1 MKQIEDEYRE
11 CEALQ
16 ISLKDLTRQKVRLE
30 KYSSSQRNIAITSKS
45 IKGKKKDILE
55 TKERMKQTEKIHSEQ
70 MKLLEERLITF
81 SNDENK
87 KFMEKL
93 NDLQQKLKHEKDSI
107 KKEITKNEATNGHCT
122 VQDMEHNKKLGEKY
136 ASRLAIIK
144 ESTKINRAI
153 LEQKLKNVLD
163 QNVAKQKKEKEFYN
177 EQITELNMR
186 LNPIWYDLE
195 QKISMKVKSS
205 KKLLHSE
212 MTIVHMI
219 DLLKSDIYK
228 LQRTADKL
236 RSQLFEG

>member
-1 MKQIEDEYRE
+1 MKQIEDECRE

-107 KKEITKNEATNGHCT
+107 KKEITKNEATNGHC
-122 VQDMEHNKKLGEKY
+122 KKLGEKY
-136 ASRLAIIK
+136 ASRLAIIE

-153 LEQKLKNVLD
+153 LEQTLKNELD
-163 QNVAKQKKEKEFYN
+163 QNVVKQKKEEEFYH